1 MFGAHHSLQNQDLGG
16 IMGPRR
22 KGVTVR
28 RTILSEKAEAYLQRL
43 CVEIPSRRVG
53 SEGNRAAT
61 DFFARTVG
69 PFGFDLQCPEF
80 DCLDWTHEGAHL
92 TVQGAAF
99 EAYPSPYSLG
109 CRVSAPLAVVST
121 IEELEAAEV
130 SDKITLLRA
139 DIAKEQLMPKN
150 FPFYNP
156 DRHRRIIALLEA
168 KVPLAIVAAT
178 SRDPEMVGGAV
189 YPFPLIEDGD
199 FNIPSVYMTE
209 EEGNRLAALAGKV
222 ISLESRATR
231 IPAKGYNVI
240 ARKGANMHQRVVLFA
255 HIDARMGS
263 PGAGDNASG
272 VIVLLLL
279 AELLA
284 NYRGNLGVEM
294 VAVNGEDYYS
304 NPGEQQYLAT
314 NAGRFDEIM
323 LGINLDDV
331 GYHRG
336 RVAYSLYDCP
346 DELAD
351 PIRQVLSAYGG
362 IIEGQ
367 AWYQGDHGLFLM
379 NKRPA
384 LAFTSELLTELM
396 AGITHTPKDR
406 PELVDAAKLVDIA
419 NALRDLLQ
427 HLDHS
432 LL

>member
-1 MFGAHHSLQNQDLGG
+1 MQ
-16 IMGPRR
+16 
-22 KGVTVR
+22 T
-28 RTILSEKAEAYLQRL
+28 L

-69 PFGFDLQCPEF
+69 SFGFDTQCPEF
-80 DCLDWTHEGAHL
+80 DCVDWAHEGAHL
-92 TVQGAAF
+92 TVEGAAY
-99 EAYPSPYSLG
+99 EAHPSPYSLG
-109 CRVSAPLAVVST
+109 CRFNAPLAVVST
-121 IEELEAAEV
+121 IEELEAAAV
-130 SDKITLLRA
+130 SDKVILLHG
-139 DIAKEQLMPKN
+139 DIAKEQLMPKS

-156 DRHRRIIALLEA
+156 DRHKRIIALLEA
-168 KVPLAIVAAT
+168 RVPLAIVAAT
-178 SRDPEMVGGAV
+178 SRDAEMVGGAV

-199 FNIPSVYMTE
+199 FDIPSVYMTE
-209 EEGNRLAALAGKV
+209 EEGNQLAAHAGKL

-240 ARKGANMHQRVVLFA
+240 ARKGANPDQRVVLFA
-255 HIDARMGS
+255 HIDARIGS

-272 VIVLLLL
+272 VTVLLLL

-284 NYRGNLGVEM
+284 KYSSNLGIEM

-304 NPGEQQYLAT
+304 NPGEQQYLAI
-314 NAGRFDEIM
+314 NAGRFDEIV

-331 GYHRG
+331 GYYRG
-336 RVAYSLYDCP
+336 KVAYSLYDCP
-346 DELAD
+346 NELAI

-362 IIEGQ
+362 IIEGEP
-367 AWYQGDHGLFLM
+367 WYQGDHGLFLM

-384 LAFTSELLTELM
+384 LAYTSELLTELM
-396 AGITHTPKDR
+396 AGITHTPKDT
-406 PELVDAAKLVDIA
+406 PEMVDAAKLVDIA

-427 HLDHS
+427 HLDRS